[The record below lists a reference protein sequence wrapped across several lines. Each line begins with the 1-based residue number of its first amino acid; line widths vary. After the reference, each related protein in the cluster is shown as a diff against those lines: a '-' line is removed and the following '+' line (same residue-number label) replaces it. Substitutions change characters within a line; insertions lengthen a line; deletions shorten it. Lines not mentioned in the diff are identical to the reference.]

1 MTVFHC
7 LKGSYREDGGNLF
20 MGMPGNRTRGNQQ
33 NLLQGKV
40 HLEARLKT
48 TEHWKTLSREEVK
61 SPDIQ
66 NLA

>member
-1 MTVFHC
+1 
-7 LKGSYREDGGNLF
+7 

-61 SPDIQ
+61 SPYIQ